1 MVHAIVPDGAERDTP
16 RPVAQPVRIRALHP
30 AADGLRSLEC
40 LGIQD
45 ELARGVSAQ
54 EDVAAG
60 QARHRAS
67 SRATRRSGTGGRRR
81 PAGRH
86 RLARPRRAQRP
97 SRVTPRDL
105 LPDLRLPQD
114 APLTDEGGRLGC
126 RASPPNKVDVELGSA
141 RQREPIALEYAV
153 EDATAIATSAPPV
166 YAAARSPAHSARGTP
181 CRRMPVA
188 DISRVVDMSARRIA
202 AGQKLPAVRSAEREA
217 A

>member
-1 MVHAIVPDGAERDTP
+1 MVHAIVPDGAERRAR
-16 RPVAQPVRIRALHP
+16 RPVTEPVRVRAFHP
-30 AADGLRSLEC
+30 AADRLRSLEC

-60 QARHRAS
+60 HARHRAS

-126 RASPPNKVDVELGSA
+126 RATPANKVDVELGSA

-153 EDATAIATSAPPV
+153 EDATIDRPDEHYVPAPRDRRQACLLYTSD
-166 YAAARSPAHSARGTP
+166 AA
-181 CRRMPVA
+181 
-188 DISRVVDMSARRIA
+188 DD
-202 AGQKLPAVRSAEREA
+202 
-217 A
+217 